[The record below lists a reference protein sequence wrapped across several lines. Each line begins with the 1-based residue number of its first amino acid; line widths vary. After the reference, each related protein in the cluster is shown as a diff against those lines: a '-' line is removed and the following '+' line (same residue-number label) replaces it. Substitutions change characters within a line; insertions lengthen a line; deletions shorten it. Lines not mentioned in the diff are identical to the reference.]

1 MTTIEIARVKRN
13 GAKNRMEMARQF
25 LAQSD
30 AFHLY
35 RLSEVI
41 ETMRSYERDGLLVIT
56 DSELILN
63 HTI

>member
-1 MTTIEIARVKRN
+1 MKIEIARVKRN
-13 GAKNRMEMARQF
+13 GANNKIEIARQF
-25 LAQSD
+25 LAQSET
-30 AFHLY
+30 FHLY

-63 HTI
+63 HII